1 MWVLT
6 GRGGAVDRVMRQW
19 LRSPQL
25 LKLFVGQHIVNGV
38 SVAASVAAVS
48 AVAIAILGFAGGQ
61 LATLG
66 AIGASIADFPAPW
79 RVKARTML
87 TGFILALVAT
97 TGIQLLDWSIAGE
110 IVAIGV
116 ISFAAGL
123 VTGFGRWALSL
134 SMQML
139 VPMVFML
146 GLPPMDLADAMRVE
160 AVFAL
165 GGFGYIGIALALTG
179 LVAVSDRR
187 LMASECFRELAAYLW
202 AIARFGDPETDI
214 AEIYGAGIRQ
224 QAALSEQ
231 LQAARG
237 LLLTDPLASPERMRL
252 AAMIGVLLDV
262 LDALVAVSS
271 DMPRLR
277 AAPIAQEMLMHM
289 GGLYRAGALDIQ
301 HLSLDLLAH
310 KRPRMPAD
318 HTLAHDALQREAAR
332 VAALEE
338 IDAQTRAAVVA
349 TARRLAFARSRI
361 LRLEKTLRDDAVAE
375 AAIGSV
381 DLSVFQTPRI
391 YHPRLL
397 KAHLAPESPVFRYA
411 TRLSLAMMA
420 GGVVATSLGG
430 ERHGNWVLLTIAVV
444 MRASYGLT
452 RQRRDDR
459 LIGTLI
465 GCVIASG
472 VVAWTPVGV
481 QVGFQAFSLAL
492 THSFARQNY
501 RVASIGASMTAL
513 ISLHLIEPGFHA
525 PILVRLADT
534 LIGAAIAHLFSF
546 FWPTWEF
553 VEAPRLAKRL
563 LARASDFASVA
574 LRIDTPA
581 QDYRMGRRDLIE
593 AVAALSDSAARM
605 GGEPQN
611 ARRGLEEMTAM
622 LIAASVFAAHLSAAR
637 LDLRDPGDDPL
648 APTPEDAERTRQWL
662 VARLATE
669 ADAASS
675 AEPANFEGPLS
686 RLRAAALRLIE
697 AARAYERAARRW

>member
-6 GRGGAVDRVMRQW
+6 GRGGAVDRVMRHW

-38 SVAASVAAVS
+38 SVAAGVAAVS

-146 GLPPMDLADAMRVE
+146 GLPPMDLADAMRAE

-202 AIARFGDPETDI
+202 AIARFSEPETDI

-262 LDALVAVSS
+262 LDALVAVQS

-277 AAPIAQEMLMHM
+277 AAPIAQMMLTHM

-310 KRPRMPAD
+310 KKPAHARRPHARPRC
-318 HTLAHDALQREAAR
+318 AA
-332 VAALEE
+332 
-338 IDAQTRAAVVA
+338 
-349 TARRLAFARSRI
+349 ARSRSRGGARRDRRSDPRGRRRDRAPS
-361 LRLEKTLRDDAVAE
+361 RLCAQPDSPPGKDPARRRGG
-375 AAIGSV
+375 GSG
-381 DLSVFQTPRI
+381 DR
-391 YHPRLL
+391 
-397 KAHLAPESPVFRYA
+397 
-411 TRLSLAMMA
+411 
-420 GGVVATSLGG
+420 LGG
-430 ERHGNWVLLTIAVV
+430 
-444 MRASYGLT
+444 YG
-452 RQRRDDR
+452 R
-459 LIGTLI
+459 
-465 GCVIASG
+465 VPNPSH
-472 VVAWTPVGV
+472 VP
-481 QVGFQAFSLAL
+481 S
-492 THSFARQNY
+492 AR
-501 RVASIGASMTAL
+501 S
-513 ISLHLIEPGFHA
+513 
-525 PILVRLADT
+525 
-534 LIGAAIAHLFSF
+534 
-546 FWPTWEF
+546 
-553 VEAPRLAKRL
+553 
-563 LARASDFASVA
+563 
-574 LRIDTPA
+574 
-581 QDYRMGRRDLIE
+581 
-593 AVAALSDSAARM
+593 
-605 GGEPQN
+605 
-611 ARRGLEEMTAM
+611 
-622 LIAASVFAAHLSAAR
+622 
-637 LDLRDPGDDPL
+637 
-648 APTPEDAERTRQWL
+648 
-662 VARLATE
+662 
-669 ADAASS
+669 
-675 AEPANFEGPLS
+675 
-686 RLRAAALRLIE
+686 
-697 AARAYERAARRW
+697 

>member
-1 MWVLT
+1 
-6 GRGGAVDRVMRQW
+6 MRQW

-38 SVAASVAAVS
+38 SVAASVAAVA
-48 AVAIAILGFAGGQ
+48 AVAIVILGFQGGQ

-79 RVKARTML
+79 RVKARTMS
-87 TGFILALVAT
+87 TGFILALAAT
-97 TGIQLLDWSIAGE
+97 TGIQLVDGSIAGE
-110 IVAIGV
+110 ILAIGV

-123 VTGFGRWALSL
+123 VTGLGRWALSL

-146 GLPPMDLADAMRVE
+146 GLPPMDLAGAMRAE

-165 GGFGYIGIALALTG
+165 GGFGYIAISLAVTG
-179 LVAVSDRR
+179 LVAASDRR
-187 LMASECFRELAAYLW
+187 LMASECFRELAAYLR
-202 AIARFGDPETDI
+202 AIARFSELETDI
-214 AEIYGAGIRQ
+214 AEIYGGGIRQ

-237 LLLTDPLASPERMRL
+237 LLLTDPRASPERLRL
-252 AAMIGVLLDV
+252 AATIGVLLDAF
-262 LDALVAVSS
+262 DALVAVQS

-277 AAPIAQEMLMHM
+277 AAPAAQTMLTRM
-289 GGLYRAGALDIQ
+289 GVLYRAGALDIQ

-310 KRPRMPAD
+310 RKPRMPAD
-318 HTLAHDALQREAAR
+318 HSLAHEALQREAAR

-338 IDAQTRAAVVA
+338 TDASIRAIVTA
-349 TARRLAFARSRI
+349 TARRLELARNRI
-361 LRLEKTLRDDAVAE
+361 VRLEKTLRDDSAAE
-375 AAIGSV
+375 AAIGSI
-381 DLSVFQTPRI
+381 DLSAFQSPRT
-391 YHPRLL
+391 YDPRAL
-397 KAHLAPESPVFRYA
+397 KTHLSPESPVFRYA

-420 GGVVATSLGG
+420 GGLAATTLGG

-465 GCVIASG
+465 GCVVAAG
-472 VVAWTPVGV
+472 AVAWAPVGAL
-481 QVGFQAFSLAL
+481 VGLQAFSLAL

-525 PILVRLADT
+525 PIIVRLADT

-546 FWPTWEF
+546 FWPSWEA
-553 VEAPRLAKRL
+553 VEAPRLARRL
-563 LARASDFASVA
+563 LARASQFASVA
-574 LRIDTPA
+574 LRADAPS
-581 QDYRMGRRDLIE
+581 QDYRMGRKDLIE

-611 ARRGLEEMTAM
+611 ARRGLEEMTTM

-637 LDLRDPGDDPL
+637 LDLRHPGDDPM
-648 APTPEDAERTRQWL
+648 APTPEDAERTRLWL
-662 VARLATE
+662 VARLATGAEELTRLE
-669 ADAASS
+669 A
-675 AEPANFEGPLS
+675 PNYEGPLS
-686 RLRAAALRLIE
+686 RLRAAAIRMIE
-697 AARAYERAARRW
+697 AARAYERASTRE

>member
-1 MWVLT
+1 M
-6 GRGGAVDRVMRQW
+6 
-19 LRSPQL
+19 
-25 LKLFVGQHIVNGV
+25 
-38 SVAASVAAVS
+38 
-48 AVAIAILGFAGGQ
+48 
-61 LATLG
+61 
-66 AIGASIADFPAPW
+66 
-79 RVKARTML
+79 
-87 TGFILALVAT
+87 
-97 TGIQLLDWSIAGE
+97 
-110 IVAIGV
+110 
-116 ISFAAGL
+116 
-123 VTGFGRWALSL
+123 
-134 SMQML
+134 
-139 VPMVFML
+139 
-146 GLPPMDLADAMRVE
+146 
-160 AVFAL
+160 
-165 GGFGYIGIALALTG
+165 
-179 LVAVSDRR
+179 
-187 LMASECFRELAAYLW
+187 
-202 AIARFGDPETDI
+202 
-214 AEIYGAGIRQ
+214 
-224 QAALSEQ
+224 
-231 LQAARG
+231 
-237 LLLTDPLASPERMRL
+237 
-252 AAMIGVLLDV
+252 
-262 LDALVAVSS
+262 
-271 DMPRLR
+271 
-277 AAPIAQEMLMHM
+277 
-289 GGLYRAGALDIQ
+289 
-301 HLSLDLLAH
+301 
-310 KRPRMPAD
+310 
-318 HTLAHDALQREAAR
+318 
-332 VAALEE
+332 
-338 IDAQTRAAVVA
+338 
-349 TARRLAFARSRI
+349 
-361 LRLEKTLRDDAVAE
+361 
-375 AAIGSV
+375 
-381 DLSVFQTPRI
+381 
-391 YHPRLL
+391 
-397 KAHLAPESPVFRYA
+397 FRYA

-553 VEAPRLAKRL
+553 VEAPRLARRL

-574 LRIDTPA
+574 LRIDAPA
-581 QDYRMGRRDLIE
+581 QDYRMGRKDLIE

-637 LDLRDPGDDPL
+637 LDLRHPEDDPL

-662 VARLATE
+662 VARLATG

-697 AARAYERAARRW
+697 AARAYERAAMRW